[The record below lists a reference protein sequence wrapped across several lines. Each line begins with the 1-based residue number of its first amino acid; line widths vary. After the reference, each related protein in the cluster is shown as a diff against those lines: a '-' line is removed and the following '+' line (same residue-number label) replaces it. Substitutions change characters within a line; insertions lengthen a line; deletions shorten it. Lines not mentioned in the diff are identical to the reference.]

1 VQRSFEIEIDAKV
14 EAKHHYWFRLE
25 SESSPTSA
33 DDTESIYSIQGK
45 ETGRLLLAFPVGRV
59 NNEFFL
65 DIVRDTTDTVSNSS
79 EYEIDIEYEI
89 DSLSDGDR
97 SDVIFLDSSDESEVS

>member
-1 VQRSFEIEIDAKV
+1 M
-14 EAKHHYWFRLE
+14 
-25 SESSPTSA
+25 
-33 DDTESIYSIQGK
+33 
-45 ETGRLLLAFPVGRV
+45 
-59 NNEFFL
+59 NNELFL